1 MNFRKIFCILLSALL
16 LITAVSA
23 CGGNGGGEATEGT
36 ESKAPAASESKE
48 EQPDTAAPSEE
59 QKTEPAKE
67 DTTQAQPD
75 EEPSE
80 PDAPKEPVTIKITYT
95 VLVGTY
101 PDEIVQTVEDAINE
115 HLEEIGAGVRYDL
128 ELLDVSQYLT
138 TIDMNQIS
146 GGHVDVYL
154 ALGTGV
160 LADQVAAKKV
170 APLTAYKDTW
180 IKNITNVMGGDDLL
194 QATTFNGELYGVP
207 CYKCSVLTYY
217 WLVPTEIAENDL
229 GLEVG
234 DRVTVKDIDGY
245 LKIMHDK
252 YPEYITMAV
261 RPGGDGTYNTLG
273 LEWVLRGPRN
283 YSISQV
289 ITGIGII
296 GDDLHIQN
304 LYASDYFREVCDYA
318 YKWNQAGYIDKDA
331 SVQSE
336 TATDLVG
343 ADRALSYIIGYGGCD
358 PRTTDAETDTS
369 HNRSMMYI
377 PVDQNLNAPTGLDWV
392 VSYSCENV
400 EAATEALSY
409 LYTDP
414 FVMNTILYGIEGRD
428 WVNTGLSDDPN
439 DPIITSPEGQNR
451 FTVPYAGFAASGI
464 MGNEFI
470 DWVYLNADGT
480 YEDRRAD
487 HLQFMHEAPIS
498 PIFGFNLDKANI
510 QGEIGAIANVEAEYG
525 AGLVTGEL
533 DPDVY
538 LPEFL
543 NKLKDAGIDTVV
555 EEAQKQLDEWL
566 ASR

>member
-1 MNFRKIFCILLSALL
+1 MKRIAKILAVLLALVLAFSA
-16 LITAVSA
+16 AA
-23 CGGNGGGEATEGT
+23 CQKT
-36 ESKAPAASESKE
+36 APAETSGGANAETENADKSDDKA
-48 EQPDTAAPSEE
+48 DTAAPSEE

-67 DTTQAQPD
+67 DDTQAD
-75 EEPSE
+75 EPADSS
-80 PDAPKEPVTIKITYT
+80 KEPVSVKITYT
-95 VLVGTY
+95 VLVGNY
-101 PDEIVQTVEDAINE
+101 PEEIVKTVEDAINV
-115 HLEEIGAGVRYDL
+115 HLEEIGAGVRYEL
-128 ELLDVSQYLT
+128 ELLDVGQYLT

-160 LADQVAAKKV
+160 LADQVAANKV
-170 APLTAYKDTW
+170 SPLTAYKDTW
-180 IKNITNVMGGDDLL
+180 IKNITEVMGGDDLL
-194 QATTFNGELYGVP
+194 QATTFNGELYGIP

-234 DRVTVKDIDGY
+234 DRVTLDDIDGY

-289 ITGIGII
+289 MTGVGII
-296 GDDLHIQN
+296 GDDMHVQN
-304 LYASDYFREVCDYA
+304 LYASEYFRKVCDYA
-318 YKWNQAGYIDKDA
+318 YKWNQAGYIDRDA

-336 TATDLVG
+336 SATDLVG

-369 HNRSMMYI
+369 HNRSMMYV

-392 VSYSCENV
+392 VSYGCENV
-400 EAATEALSY
+400 EAAVEALSY

-414 FVMNTILYGIEGRD
+414 FVMNTILYGVEGRD
-428 WVNTGLSDDPN
+428 WVNTGLRDDPN
-439 DPIITSPEGQNR
+439 DPIITAPEGFNR

-470 DWVYLNADGT
+470 DWVYLNPDGT

-487 HLQFMHEAPIS
+487 HLEFMHEAPIS
-498 PIFGFNLDKANI
+498 PIFGFNLDKQNI
-510 QGEIGAIANVEAEYG
+510 QGEVGAIANVEAEYG
-525 AGLVTGEL
+525 ASLVTGEL
-533 DPDVY
+533 DPEVY

-543 NKLKDAGIDTVV
+543 EKLEAAGMSAVV
-555 EEAQKQLDEWL
+555 DEAQKQLDEWL